1 MEPRFLIVGAPGM
14 GKTTLLAKLPTIIC
28 RATCIDLENCQSP
41 CDREFLHRLTSSIL
55 LGNWQNPIF
64 FGNAAADACQ
74 LAELGLSIIALHC
87 PYRDRYLEQMK
98 SRDRQYRQAS
108 QGDAH
113 WEYHRELFEETMP
126 KRNIQPF
133 MLDSVTM
140 NEDEAIRAIATHY
153 DLKLWTNKV
162 VWITGPRGAGK
173 TSTAHAFSSEACCV
187 DTDRLLCALN
197 EIVPPEFRY
206 GKYQSTQGFESI
218 PVQEFAKYL
227 IEAWENVKKA
237 PRQNCPLVVA
247 GWHVR
252 EPWLRN
258 VILNTF
264 AIGQRVL
271 ESFHLLRPPTDVLLA
286 NIRNRGDD
294 SEIAEHC
301 SEIGVD
307 ALSKTQTDFDELCVD
322 WQVNEN
328 AQSLLETLAREIGCP
343 VPTKP
348 MGWR

>member
-113 WEYHRELFEETMP
+113 WEYHRELFEETMT

-140 NEDEAIRAIATHY
+140 NEDEAIRAIASY
-153 DLKLWTNKV
+153 FDLKLWTNQV

-173 TSTAHAFSSEACCV
+173 TSTAVAFSSEACAV
-187 DTDRLLCALN
+187 DTDRLLNALN

-206 GKYQSTQGFESI
+206 GIYQSTQGYQRI
-218 PVQEFAKYL
+218 PSTDFGGFLRKAWAIAK
-227 IEAWENVKKA
+227 KS
-237 PRQNCPLVVA
+237 PRENCPLVVA

-252 EPWLRN
+252 EPWLRS

-264 AIGQRVL
+264 AKGQNVV
-271 ESFHLLRPPTDVLLA
+271 EFFHLLQPSLDVLVT
-286 NIRNRGDD
+286 NIRHRNDAM
-294 SEIAEHC
+294 EIQTHC
-301 SEIGVD
+301 GETGVQS
-307 ALSKTQTDFDELCVD
+307 LRQTQIEFDELCVN
-322 WQVNEN
+322 WQVHDD
-328 AQSLLETLAREIGCP
+328 ATCLLEMIANEIGCRAP
-343 VPTKP
+343 AKP
-348 MGWR
+348 NAWR